1 MNFFGRANG
10 SLERSHSKQSITRD
24 GICREGIR
32 SPCASDNKTNRR
44 DPAGGKY
51 RVDDFQDHSWDSIA
65 AVSIA
70 SPALAQHA
78 SEKGHLMSVRHT
90 GHVRAVTHLSA
101 LRSFA
106 SITRG
111 LDDPASTGGGSM
123 GYNASLRLNHW

>member
-1 MNFFGRANG
+1 VTPQEENIMSTIFKIILGTA
-10 SLERSHSKQSITRD
+10 
-24 GICREGIR
+24 
-32 SPCASDNKTNRR
+32 
-44 DPAGGKY
+44 
-51 RVDDFQDHSWDSIA
+51 IA

-78 SEKGHLMSVRHT
+78 SEKDHLMSVRHT

-111 LDDPASTGGGSM
+111 VDDPASTGGGSM
-123 GYNASLRLNHW
+123 GYNASLRLNRW

>member
-1 MNFFGRANG
+1 MGPIPPLNGLRLFEAAGR
-10 SLERSHSKQSITRD
+10 
-24 GICREGIR
+24 C
-32 SPCASDNKTNRR
+32 
-44 DPAGGKY
+44 GKIILGTA
-51 RVDDFQDHSWDSIA
+51 IA

-123 GYNASLRLNHW
+123 RYNASLRLNHW

>member
-1 MNFFGRANG
+1 MVHLSDLTASNQLHVMEFAAREFDLLAR
-10 SLERSHSKQSITRD
+10 RITRQTVVIPQEENIVSTIFKIIL
-24 GICREGIR
+24 GT
-32 SPCASDNKTNRR
+32 A
-44 DPAGGKY
+44 
-51 RVDDFQDHSWDSIA
+51 IA

-90 GHVRAVTHLSA
+90 GHVRAVTHRSA

-111 LDDPASTGGGSM
+111 VDDAASTGGGSM